1 MGSIQNTTNS
11 TLSSDEEA
19 MLMAMQLSFASALPM
34 ILKSAI
40 ELDLLGIIAKAGPDA
55 LLSSKQ
61 VAAQLPTTNPDAPLM
76 LDRMFR
82 VLSSYNVLTCS
93 LRTLPDGKV
102 ERLYGL
108 GPVCKFFTKNEEGG
122 SVSTISLIVQDKVF
136 MDSWFHLKDA
146 VLEGGSPFNK
156 ANGMPVFDYLG
167 TDHRLN
173 MIFNKGMFDLSCINM
188 KWILERYDGFEGL
201 KTLVDVGGG
210 TGVALNMIVSK
221 YPNIKGI
228 NFDLPHVI
236 ENAPTI
242 PGVEHVG
249 GDMFV
254 SVPKGD
260 AIFMK
265 VICHSF
271 DDESCL
277 KIFKKCYEALPNNGK
292 VIVVENILSDYPDSG
307 PITKFT
313 TLSDAFMLA
322 CNLGKER
329 SEKEFEALAKG
340 AGFQD
345 FQVKSS
351 VYSICVMELLK
362 RV

>member
-1 MGSIQNTTNS
+1 MEPTQTTCS
-11 TLSSDEEA
+11 THVSDEEA
-19 MLMAMQLSFASALPM
+19 MLMAMQLSFGSVLPM
-34 ILKSAI
+34 ILRSAV
-40 ELDLLGIIAKAGPDA
+40 ELDLLGIMAKAGPGA
-55 LLSSKQ
+55 LLSAKE
-61 VAAQLPTTNPDAPLM
+61 VASQLPTTNPDAPLM

-82 VLSSYNVLTCS
+82 LLSSYSVLTCS
-93 LRTLPDGKV
+93 LRNLPDGKI

-108 GPVCKFFTKNEEGG
+108 GPVCKFLTPNEDGV
-122 SVSTISLIVQDKVF
+122 SVSTLSLSTQDKVF
-136 MDSWFHLKDA
+136 MDSWYHLKDA

-156 ANGMPVFDYLG
+156 ANGLPVFEYLG

-173 MIFNKGMFDLSCINM
+173 MLFNKAMFDLSSINM
-188 KWILERYDGFEGL
+188 KWILERYDGFKGL

-210 TGVALNMIVSK
+210 TGVTLSMIVSK
-221 YPNIKGI
+221 YPTIKGI

-236 ENAPTI
+236 DQAPTL

-249 GDMFV
+249 GDVFV

-265 VICHSF
+265 VLCHIF

-277 KIFKKCYEALPNNGK
+277 KIFKKCYEALPEEGK
-292 VIVVENILSDYPDSG
+292 VIVVENIHADCPDTRLVTKFAALSDG
-307 PITKFT
+307 
-313 TLSDAFMLA
+313 LMLA

-329 SEKEFEALAKG
+329 SEKEFEALAKA
-340 AGFQD
+340 AGFQG
-345 FQVKSS
+345 FQVKCS

-362 RV
+362 TV

>member
-1 MGSIQNTTNS
+1 MGSIQNTTSS

-40 ELDLLGIIAKAGPDA
+40 ELDLLGIIAKAGPNA
-55 LLSSKQ
+55 LLSSKE
-61 VAAQLPTTNPDAPLM
+61 VAAQLSTTNPDAPLM

-82 VLSSYNVLTCS
+82 VLSSYSVLTCS

-108 GPVCKFFTKNEEGG
+108 GPVCKFFTKNEDG
-122 SVSTISLIVQDKVF
+122 SAVSTLPLIAQDKVF

-146 VLEGGSPFNK
+146 VLEG
-156 ANGMPVFDYLG
+156 
-167 TDHRLN
+167 
-173 MIFNKGMFDLSCINM
+173 DLHLARPM
-188 KWILERYDGFEGL
+188 RYDGFEGP

-210 TGVALNMIVSK
+210 TGVALKMIVSK

-249 GDMFV
+249 GDMLV
-254 SVPKGD
+254 SDPKGN

-265 VICHSF
+265 IICHSF

-292 VIVVENILSDYPDSG
+292 VIVVENILSDYPVSG

-313 TLSDAFMLA
+313 TLSDSYMLA

-340 AGFQD
+340 VGFQE

-351 VYSICVMELLK
+351 VYSICTCNGASQKSLNLLS
-362 RV
+362 